1 MGCGGSK
8 SGPEVM
14 QLNGANGFITPG
26 SRVKTCYTVEEGEQ
40 QLLVYTLVLTQ
51 ILSCTGG
58 DGGWYNGTVKKCY
71 QNGDC
76 SVRYDDGDS

>member
-26 SRVKTCYTVEEGEQ
+26 SRVKTCYTVEEGE
-40 QLLVYTLVLTQ
+40 
-51 ILSCTGG
+51 
-58 DGGWYNGTVKKCY
+58 
-71 QNGDC
+71 
-76 SVRYDDGDS
+76 